1 MAPTGY
7 FIDSNLLVLLV
18 AGRVGRT
25 LIRKHKRLTEYTEAD
40 YDVLL
45 GLVRP
50 AKKVFVTP
58 NTLTETSNLLTHHGE
73 PERSRL
79 MEALRNLI
87 LSSLE
92 VVVASADA
100 SANAAFDRL
109 GLTDAALLG
118 VVSTETPLLTSDVNL
133 YLAASSLVP
142 GSAVN
147 FSQLR
152 TF

>member
-1 MAPTGY
+1 MAPSGY

-18 AGRVGRT
+18 AGRVSRT

-40 YDVLL
+40 YDMLL

-58 NTLTETSNLLTHHGE
+58 NTLTETSNLLTYHSE
-73 PERSRL
+73 PERSHL
-79 MEALRNLI
+79 MESLHILI
-87 LSSLE
+87 LNSLE
-92 VVVASADA
+92 VIVASVDA
-100 SANAAFDRL
+100 SANAAFNRL

-118 VVSTETPLLTSDVNL
+118 VVSTETPLLTSDINL
-133 YLAASSLVP
+133 YLTASSLMP

-152 TF
+152 NF